1 MRKKIRALL
10 CGAVLALSVLAGV
23 GATAPAHACTGDPC
37 DGICDTMRTLNQKLP
52 PKLKLTDCG
61 LL

>member
-1 MRKKIRALL
+1 MKKKIRTL
-10 CGAVLALSVLAGV
+10 LAGAAVVV
-23 GATAPAHACTGDPC
+23 GSFAASFPSTPAHACTGDPC

-61 LL
+61 LR